1 MSGWIPAVNENFD
14 HPLRVLIVENEAETA
29 VLLHEALREA
39 GLVVV
44 GPGESTLSIVGI
56 L

>member
-1 MSGWIPAVNENFD
+1 MNENFD

-39 GLVVV
+39 GWVVV
-44 GPGESTLSIVGI
+44 GPAFHVGQAEH
-56 L
+56 LASQ